1 MPHVWFEVVVPDDD
15 EGESLGR
22 FFAPAVPR
30 IGERFCLVGHPV
42 VCREDTD
49 EFIAVV
55 ADVVWHTSQRC
66 LDASWVTEAVVH
78 LSEDYQAVTLYCQCT
93 AEHLTSVA
101 EGLTPDQNRA
111 RGGRRVRELRQDA
124 EEGPVTTICMTPRV
138 DR

>member
-1 MPHVWFEVVVPDDD
+1 MTPHVRFEVVVPDDC

-55 ADVVWHTSQRC
+55 ADVVWHTSRRV
-66 LDASWVTEAVVH
+66 DDSWVTEAVVH

-93 AEHLTSVA
+93 AEHLAAIKET
-101 EGLTPDQNRA
+101 LTPDQVA
-111 RGGRRVRELRQDA
+111 HEAGDECESCGDTLRS
-124 EEGPVTTICMTPRV
+124 